1 MVIPKTIIDY
11 FESQLKDNIEKL
23 KTGVGPL
30 NINAKT
36 PQRVKNLEDFHFGVY
51 IGSIKTRFMR
61 EIEDGIGTKM
71 TDDEW
76 DQIDNLII
84 DYQDDKLASHI
95 TLDSFVCDY
104 KFKYR

>member
-1 MVIPKTIIDY
+1 MVITQAIIDY

-23 KTGVGPL
+23 KTVEGPL
-30 NINAKT
+30 NVNAKT

-61 EIEDGIGTKM
+61 EIEDGIGGKM
-71 TDDEW
+71 TNDEW

-84 DYQDDKLASHI
+84 DYQDEIGKLI
-95 TLDSFVCDY
+95 
-104 KFKYR
+104 FK